1 MVTMQMI
8 RIRLPGT
15 TTEAVSMDEFILR
28 ALLAGLLV
36 VLVSGPLGCVVIWRR
51 MAYFGDALAHAALLG
66 TAIALMLEVRPLF
79 GVIGIGVVISY
90 LLLRLQLN
98 KDLSSDAILGILSHG
113 ALATGLVMMA
123 MMQAQGQ
130 RIDLMAYLFGDILS
144 VSWQYL
150 AWLAAVCGLVL
161 LLVYRMWES
170 ILSIAVDEELARSEG
185 IAVDRV
191 RLLFMLMMAVLVA
204 VAMKIVGIILITA
217 LLIVPAASARR
228 FARSP
233 ESMALLAVVFGL
245 LSVTLGVLGSMQ
257 WDTPA
262 GPSIVLA
269 AVLLFFVSRLKRAV

>member
-1 MVTMQMI
+1 MVMSRQLNTS
-8 RIRLPGT
+8 
-15 TTEAVSMDEFILR
+15 TETVTMDEFIVR

-66 TAIALMLEVRPLF
+66 TAIALMLEIRPLF
-79 GVIGIGVVISY
+79 GVVGIGVVISY

-161 LLVYRMWES
+161 LLVYRLWES
-170 ILSIAVDEELARSEG
+170 ILAIAVDEELARSEG
-185 IAVDRV
+185 VAVDRV

-233 ESMALLAVVFGL
+233 ESMAQLAILFGL
-245 LSVTLGVLGSMQ
+245 LSVSLGVLGSMQ

>member
-1 MVTMQMI
+1 M
-8 RIRLPGT
+8 
-15 TTEAVSMDEFILR
+15 EAVTMDEFIIR

-130 RIDLMAYLFGDILS
+130 RIDVMAYLFGDILS

-161 LLVYRMWES
+161 LLVYRLWES
-170 ILSIAVDEELARSEG
+170 ILAIAVDEELARSEG
-185 IAVDRV
+185 VAVDRV

-245 LSVTLGVLGSMQ
+245 LSVSLGVLGSMQ